1 MPDGP
6 EAFTVAT
13 DEVLAA
19 LVRTASSRLVVVAPA
34 VSFSV
39 ASAIAARIQALESG
53 SITLIF
59 DSDPEVYRLGYGT
72 LDAFAEVERAAAMRN
87 VPIRRQP
94 GIRIGLIIANDRTI
108 IFTPTAALVEAG
120 PNTQGAANAICLS
133 APPRAIESDLGM
145 RDGTQPSV
153 GRSRLTSEDIGA
165 VKRDLEA
172 NPPQKFDLAR
182 KVRVFN
188 AFFDFVELKVI
199 GADLARRTV
208 ALPPHLLAV
217 ADKKTR
223 KQIETRF
230 RLLSPEDKLSGKA
243 IAKDRDLVTRRY
255 LHHVANFGS
264 VVLHREKEGFLKEV
278 DALRAT
284 VEKFSKEV
292 EARIQQQIDKA
303 VSELVK
309 ALLPALAKRPPS
321 EWVPSSGVKPD
332 RDTVKLFLERD
343 LRKAFG
349 SAGAIIQAMDVRCAV
364 KGVTYDMLTDPHFL
378 EAAAKALPELQ
389 KRFHKEF
396 DAAKAKAEQPS
407 FLPE

>member
-1 MPDGP
+1 MRLNAPRSSGGEPRDRRGRPPSTTRPD
-6 EAFTVAT
+6 FYVSSWSAT
-13 DEVLAA
+13 
-19 LVRTASSRLVVVAPA
+19 P
-34 VSFSV
+34 
-39 ASAIAARIQALESG
+39 
-53 SITLIF
+53 
-59 DSDPEVYRLGYGT
+59 GYGT
-72 LDAFAEVERAAAMRN
+72 LKALEQVEEAATAGGIT
-87 VPIRRQP
+87 IRRQP
-94 GIRIGLIIANDRTI
+94 GVRIGVIIADNQTL
-108 IFTPTAALVEAG
+108 IFAPTAALVEAG
-120 PNTQGAANAICLS
+120 PNTQGAANAIGLS
-133 APPRAIESDLGM
+133 GPQRTIEADLDRTDETPPR
-145 RDGTQPSV
+145 V
-153 GRSRLTSEDIGA
+153 GRSLLTPEDVEK

-223 KQIETRF
+223 EQIETRF
-230 RLLSPEDKLSGKA
+230 RLLSPEDNLSGKA
-243 IAKDRDLVTRRY
+243 IAKDRELLTRRY
-255 LHHVANFGS
+255 LHQVSNFGS
-264 VVLHREKEGFLKEV
+264 VVLHREKEAFLKEV
-278 DALRAT
+278 DGLRAT

-292 EARIQQQIDKA
+292 EARIQEQIDKA

-332 RDTVKLFLERD
+332 RDTVKLFLEKD

-349 SAGAIIQAMDVRCAV
+349 SAGSITQAMDVRCVV
-364 KGVTYDMLTDPHFL
+364 KGVTYDMLTDPDFL
-378 EAAAKALPELQ
+378 GAAAKALPELQ
-389 KRFHKEF
+389 QRFHKEF

-407 FLPE
+407 LLPE